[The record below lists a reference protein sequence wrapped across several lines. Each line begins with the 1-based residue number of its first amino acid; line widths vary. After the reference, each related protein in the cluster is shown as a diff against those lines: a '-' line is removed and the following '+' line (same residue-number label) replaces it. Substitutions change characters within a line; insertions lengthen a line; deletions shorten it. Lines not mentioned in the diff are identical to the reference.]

1 MRIFELET
9 IQILPISINEAW
21 EFLSSPS
28 NLAKITPT
36 YMGFEITSGF
46 KGEKMYAGQVISYI
60 VKPVAGIPMRWVTEI
75 THVNEPNYFVDEQRS
90 GPYTFWHHKHFLKEI
105 PGGVEMRDLIHYA
118 LPLGPLGWVANNLF
132 VKKQLQD
139 IFLYRKMVL
148 EELFGMMKVAER

>member
-9 IQILPISINEAW
+9 TQNLPISINEAW
-21 EFLSSPS
+21 DFLSSPS
-28 NLAKITPT
+28 NLAKITPA

-90 GPYTFWHHKHFLKEI
+90 GPYAFWHHKHFLKEI
-105 PGGVEMRDLIHYA
+105 PGGVEMRDLIHYT
-118 LPLGPLGWVANNLF
+118 LPLGPLGWIANNLF

-148 EELFGMMKVAER
+148 EELFGMMKVTER